1 MRLLLPVSQFE
12 RGMMNNKAQG
22 PIPRVPF
29 DLSELQGIERV
40 LWAYLHYLRRLPVS
54 PKNLKQRRSLQQ
66 IQQRL
71 AAQLS
76 PGHGKDVQLFLSRED
91 LEELLVALR
100 EFATLIQHFFPK
112 NEEREAVIETV
123 TTWRQ
128 RLTRIVAEFE
138 A

>member
-1 MRLLLPVSQFE
+1 
-12 RGMMNNKAQG
+12 MMNNKAQG
-22 PIPRVPF
+22 SIPRIPF

-54 PKNLKQRRSLQQ
+54 TKNVKQRHSLQQ

-123 TTWRQ
+123 TTWQQ

-138 A
+138 T

>member
-1 MRLLLPVSQFE
+1 
-12 RGMMNNKAQG
+12 MMNNKAQG
-22 PIPRVPF
+22 PLPRIPF

-54 PKNLKQRRSLQQ
+54 PKNVKRRRSLEQ

-71 AAQLS
+71 AMQLS
-76 PGHGKDVQLFLSRED
+76 PAHVKNVQLFLTGED

-112 NEEREAVIETV
+112 NEEREAVIQTV
-123 TTWRQ
+123 TTWQ
-128 RLTRIVAEFE
+128 RRITRIVAEFE

>member
-1 MRLLLPVSQFE
+1 
-12 RGMMNNKAQG
+12 MNNKAQG

-29 DLSELQGIERV
+29 DVLELQGIERV

-54 PKNLKQRRSLQQ
+54 PKNVPRRRSVAR

-76 PGHGKDVQLFLSRED
+76 PGHGKDVQLFLSWED
-91 LEELLVALR
+91 LEELLEALR

-123 TTWRQ
+123 TIWQR

>member
-1 MRLLLPVSQFE
+1 
-12 RGMMNNKAQG
+12 MNNKAQG
-22 PIPRVPF
+22 PIPCIPF

-40 LWAYLHYLRRLPVS
+40 LWAYLHYLRRLPLS
-54 PKNLKQRRSLQQ
+54 PKNVNRRRSLEQ

-76 PGHGKDVQLFLSRED
+76 LRHGKDVQLFLTRED
-91 LEELLVALR
+91 LEELLEALR

-112 NEEREAVIETV
+112 NEEREAVIQTV
-123 TTWRQ
+123 TTWQ
-128 RLTRIVAEFE
+128 RRITRIVSEFE

>member
-1 MRLLLPVSQFE
+1 
-12 RGMMNNKAQG
+12 MMNNKAQG
-22 PIPRVPF
+22 PLPRIPF

-40 LWAYLHYLRRLPVS
+40 LWAYLHYLRRLPIS
-54 PKNLKQRRSLQQ
+54 PKNVKRRRSLQQ

-76 PGHGKDVQLFLSRED
+76 PGHVQDVQLFLTRED
-91 LEELLVALR
+91 LEYLLEALR

-123 TTWRQ
+123 TTWQR

>member
-1 MRLLLPVSQFE
+1 
-12 RGMMNNKAQG
+12 MNNKAQG
-22 PIPRVPF
+22 PIPCIPF

-40 LWAYLHYLRRLPVS
+40 LWAYLRRLPVS

-123 TTWRQ
+123 TTWQQ